1 MRLVADIE
9 TNGLLRQANPVI
21 HCLVTKDLDTGQINT
36 YDDTG
41 KNETVVTG
49 VKYLELAD
57 EVWGHNWVG
66 FDEQFIREVY
76 PFYEPRGFAYDT
88 LILSRLMMTD
98 MLDRDFRSKPAGMPA
113 NLYGRHSLES
123 WAYRLNTR
131 KDDFGKT
138 TDWAEYSPEMLE
150 YCIQDVE
157 VSEKLANLF
166 IPKLDQY
173 KQCIELEHKM
183 AQIMAWQERKGF
195 PFNEAKAHELES
207 KLRSELDE
215 LSAEMQN
222 AFHWVDGGQFT
233 PKRPNKTRGY
243 VADAPMSRL
252 REFSPTSRQHI
263 AWAFANHRGWEPKE
277 LTDSGRPKIDEKI
290 LMEIDTDE
298 SKKFARILE
307 LQKHLGMLSEGQN
320 AWLKLVTDGRIHHSC
335 VLNTNTG
342 RNVHMRPNLSQVP
355 SQSEYRE
362 LFNPG
367 PGRVQ
372 VGADASGLELRVFGH
387 FLSAFD
393 QGAFAKE
400 VVEGDIHTT
409 LAAIYKTDRKTGKSC
424 TYCLLYGGGDYKL
437 GLTSGA
443 SKDKAKAEG
452 KRIRSRIMDGLKG
465 YADLMQALKT
475 RAQTG
480 VLRGLDGRPIRL
492 MGKQHASLNYICQS
506 AGSSI
511 CKHWCIRTNELLQE
525 AKVDY
530 YPLAFV
536 HDEMQLSVH
545 PEHAE
550 QAAFLMVAAMKDV
563 QHLLKFRCEL
573 DAESVI
579 GNTWAE
585 CH

>member
-1 MRLVADIE
+1 
-9 TNGLLRQANPVI
+9 
-21 HCLVTKDLDTGQINT
+21 
-36 YDDTG
+36 
-41 KNETVVTG
+41 
-49 VKYLELAD
+49 
-57 EVWGHNWVG
+57 
-66 FDEQFIREVY
+66 
-76 PFYEPRGFAYDT
+76 
-88 LILSRLMMTD
+88 

-183 AQIMAWQERKGF
+183 AQIMAWQEFEGF
-195 PFNEAKAHELES
+195 PFNEAKAYELES
-207 KLRSELDE
+207 KLRSELEE

-320 AWLKLVTDGRIHHSC
+320 AWLKLVTEGRIHHSC

-342 RNVHMRPNLSQVP
+342 RNIHMRPNISQTP
-355 SQSEYRE
+355 SAPEFRE

-372 VGADASGLELRVFGH
+372 VGADASGLE
-387 FLSAFD
+387 S
-393 QGAFAKE
+393 K
-400 VVEGDIHTT
+400 IIT
-409 LAAIYKTDRKTGKSC
+409 AALIS
-424 TYCLLYGGGDYKL
+424 
-437 GLTSGA
+437 
-443 SKDKAKAEG
+443 
-452 KRIRSRIMDGLKG
+452 
-465 YADLMQALKT
+465 
-475 RAQTG
+475 
-480 VLRGLDGRPIRL
+480 
-492 MGKQHASLNYICQS
+492 
-506 AGSSI
+506 
-511 CKHWCIRTNELLQE
+511 
-525 AKVDY
+525 
-530 YPLAFV
+530 
-536 HDEMQLSVH
+536 
-545 PEHAE
+545 
-550 QAAFLMVAAMKDV
+550 
-563 QHLLKFRCEL
+563 
-573 DAESVI
+573 
-579 GNTWAE
+579 
-585 CH
+585 

>member
-195 PFNEAKAHELES
+195 PFNEAKAYELES
-207 KLRSELDE
+207 KLRSELEE

-222 AFHWVDGGQFT
+222 AFHWVDGGEFT

-372 VGADASGLELRVFGH
+372 VGLMLPGWNCVYLGTSFQPLTRARLPKKLLRVTSTPH
-387 FLSAFD
+387 SQLSTEPTER
-393 QGAFAKE
+393 Q
-400 VVEGDIHTT
+400 
-409 LAAIYKTDRKTGKSC
+409 
-424 TYCLLYGGGDYKL
+424 
-437 GLTSGA
+437 
-443 SKDKAKAEG
+443 
-452 KRIRSRIMDGLKG
+452 
-465 YADLMQALKT
+465 
-475 RAQTG
+475 
-480 VLRGLDGRPIRL
+480 
-492 MGKQHASLNYICQS
+492 
-506 AGSSI
+506 
-511 CKHWCIRTNELLQE
+511 
-525 AKVDY
+525 AKVV
-530 YPLAFV
+530 LTVCFMAV
-536 HDEMQLSVH
+536 
-545 PEHAE
+545 
-550 QAAFLMVAAMKDV
+550 
-563 QHLLKFRCEL
+563 
-573 DAESVI
+573 VI
-579 GNTWAE
+579 TN
-585 CH
+585 

>member
-9 TNGLLRQANPVI
+9 TNGLLRQAVPVI
-21 HCLVTKDLDTGQINT
+21 HCLVTKDLDTGEIHT

-57 EVWGHNWVG
+57 EVWGHNWIG

-76 PFYEPRGFAYDT
+76 PFYQPRGFAYDT

-138 TDWAEYSPEMLE
+138 TDWSEYSPEMLE

-157 VSEKLANLF
+157 VSAKLANLF

-183 AQIMAWQERKGF
+183 AQIMAWQEFEGF
-195 PFNEAKAHELES
+195 PFNEAKAYELES
-207 KLRSELDE
+207 KLRSELEE

-320 AWLKLVTDGRIHHSC
+320 AWLKLVTEGRIHHSC

-342 RNVHMRPNLSQVP
+342 RNIHMRPNISQTP
-355 SQSEYRE
+355 SAPEFRE

-393 QGAFAKE
+393 QGSFAKE

-409 LAAIYKTDRKTGKSC
+409 LAAIYGTDRKTGKSC

-443 SKDKAKAEG
+443 SKDKAQAEG

-465 YADLMQALKT
+465 YKELMQALKT

-511 CKHWCIRTNELLQE
+511 CKHWVIRTHELLKE
-525 AKVDY
+525 AEVDY